1 VNNCETLIRPPG
13 YAIIATTYCRE
24 ERSGTMITYSDFEKV
39 DVRVGKIVKVEDF
52 PQARKPAY
60 KLTIDFGPEIGI
72 KRSSAQIT
80 NYPKEEL
87 LGKLVVAVVNFPPRQ
102 IGPFLSEVLTLG
114 LPDENGNVILLSP
127 TKEIPLG
134 GKMF

>member
-1 VNNCETLIRPPG
+1 
-13 YAIIATTYCRE
+13 
-24 ERSGTMITYSDFEKV
+24 MISYNDFEKV
-39 DVRVGKIVKVEDF
+39 DIRVGKIIKVEDF

-60 KLTIDFGPEIGI
+60 KLEIDFGTEIGR

-80 NYPKEEL
+80 VHYSKEEL

-114 LPDENGNVILLSP
+114 LPDDEGNVVLLAP
-127 TKEIPLG
+127 TSDVPIG